1 MLGADLVPVLASI
14 DTDECVEW
22 PKGRNAYG
30 YGVVCFKDWFGFK
43 RVERVHR
50 LAYQLRSGEIGDLNV
65 LHTCDNR
72 SCLNHRHLYLGTQK
86 ENVRDMV
93 QRRRCNSSLRLTREL
108 VEKIRRDAELGRGSQ
123 RVIASRHGVAQSYVS
138 RLLRKNRRT
147 WQ

>member
-1 MLGADLVPVLASI
+1 MLGADLVPVLAAI

-22 PKGRNAYG
+22 PRGRTFYG
-30 YGVVCFKDWFGFK
+30 YGAVCFTDWFGFK

-50 LAYQLRSGEIGDLNV
+50 LSYQLRVGEIGDKNV

-72 SCLNHRHLYLGTQK
+72 ACMNHRHLYLGTQK
-86 ENVRDMV
+86 ENVQDMV
-93 QRRRCNSSLRLTREL
+93 LRRRCNSSMRLTRDQ
-108 VEKIRRDAELGRGSQ
+108 VDAIRRDAELGRGSQ
-123 RVIASRHGVAQSYVS
+123 SVIAARHGVAQSYVS